1 MTAASRPTHS
11 IKGLSTQSLLAR
23 IELSIGRVLNF
34 IFVRFLVLFGAD
46 ICFQNGLL
54 PKRHAVT
61 MGILS
66 TPSTT
71 NRFRLCPMALQ
82 ASWNCTLA

>member
-1 MTAASRPTHS
+1 M
-11 IKGLSTQSLLAR
+11 GLSTQSLLAR

-34 IFVRFLVLFGAD
+34 IFLRFLVLFSAD

-71 NRFRLCPMALQ
+71 NDLVARISALLLGCGFPNVLDIVD
-82 ASWNCTLA
+82 AV